1 MDLPSL
7 VGFVMGLSSWMCF
20 GCGYAAVG
28 YGFVAMDWFWSWV
41 IGGGVNVNEGLR
53 KISLCSAMRT

>member
-41 IGGGVNVNEGLR
+41 IGGGVNVNERL
-53 KISLCSAMRT
+53 